1 MSTIANPAPFSRLK
15 IRTGALVF
23 CDNDVALIRRDRATS
38 THYTPPGGNVEPG
51 EPLPAALRRELAE
64 ELHLDLRQASAPQL
78 VWTVDQRISRPGP
91 TPPPRKL
98 HMIYRLHITAQVR
111 ATLADREYDELPNGS
126 HELGII
132 EWIDYRKTEHSLR
145 VARCCGNRFLASPQ
159 LKGCEHDPIERDGCG
174 ASGSASRGRGNS
186 SGVVRA

>member
-78 VWTVDQRISRPGP
+78 LWTVDQRISRPGP

-132 EWIDYRKTEHSLR
+132 EWIDYRKTEHLPIFPPIGP
-145 VARCCGNRFLASPQ
+145 ALAALP
-159 LKGCEHDPIERDGCG
+159 DP
-174 ASGSASRGRGNS
+174 
-186 SGVVRA
+186 RAPIIDAALPAVTDDNYTWL